1 MGNEEAAIMNQAIW
15 DIGDVADY
23 SSKVQSGIDNLI
35 DITDA
40 DLSLIHI

>member
-1 MGNEEAAIMNQAIW
+1 MNQAIW

-23 SSKVQSGIDNLI
+23 SSKVQRGINNLI

-40 DLSLIHI
+40 DIVVGG